1 VNAWQDD
8 HNKDTRMNDGGVSKG
23 DETKYLLTSSD
34 VVMERPGA
42 PDEDSHFQGGDG
54 PREESFEG

>member
-8 HNKDTRMNDGGVSKG
+8 NNKNTRMDDGGVSKG
-23 DETKYLLTSSD
+23 DEKYLLTSSA

-42 PDEDSHFQGGDG
+42 PDEDSHFHGGDG